1 MNCFI
6 RFGQIFLSYF
16 FTWNMII
23 APVPLQTPKENYLKW
38 NEVALLMW
46 PASITLEPW
55 FWGVKAE
62 SWKILLVHKLIPL
75 DWTQAMWPVIKVIE
89 QGTCSWCMK
98 DLAVSS
104 ASPSP
109 WQPTQAVEQ
118 VKLLIIC
125 SRVFVTFDISNRP
138 GQKALEPLLL
148 RQKKSKL
155 PILL

>member
-6 RFGQIFLSYF
+6 RFGQVFLSSF
-16 FTWNMII
+16 FTQNMMI
-23 APVPLQTPKENYLKW
+23 APVPLQTPKENYVKW

-46 PASITLEPW
+46 PASVTFESW

-62 SWKILLVHKLIPL
+62 SWEILLVHKLIPL
-75 DWTQAMWPVIKVIE
+75 DWTQAMWPVIKVIQ
-89 QGTCSWCMK
+89 QGTCSWIK
-98 DLAVSS
+98 DLSVSS

-109 WQPTQAVEQ
+109 WQPAQTVGQM
-118 VKLLIIC
+118 KLLVIC

-138 GQKALEPLLL
+138 GQKALMPLLL

-155 PILL
+155 SILL

>member
-6 RFGQIFLSYF
+6 GFGQIFLSSF
-16 FTWNMII
+16 FTQNMII
-23 APVPLQTPKENYLKW
+23 APVPLQTPKENYVKC

-46 PASITLEPW
+46 PASSTLEPW

-62 SWKILLVHKLIPL
+62 SWEILLVHKLIPL
-75 DWTQAMWPVIKVIE
+75 DWTQALWPVLKMIQ
-89 QGTCSWCMK
+89 QGTCSWCIK
-98 DLAVSS
+98 DLVASS

-109 WQPTQAVEQ
+109 WQPAQVVEQ
-118 VKLLIIC
+118 VKLLVIC

-138 GQKALEPLLL
+138 GEKALVPLLL